1 MPDDIEKSDPPDENA
16 EKPPTPETTAL
27 TPSDSPAE
35 RDPLAGFPQ
44 WARILNLYKWP
55 IAAMFGCVILL
66 AGYIIMLKA
75 AKDTARSVGDGVQ
88 NVIDS
93 VKDVALKF
101 NTGYITETFT
111 SAIPELNSSGMNLEL
126 TSMQVTETIYRSD
139 AKNTL
144 WDSVYLGTT
153 TTEIRVPVTYRYYL
167 DLVGPWELDV
177 SGQNCI
183 VKAPAFKPTL
193 PPAIHTQRL
202 QKRSD
207 RGWARFNESQQ
218 MSELER
224 NITPTINRYAA
235 DFRHRDLVREAC
247 RKKVAEFVRDWLLK
261 EDQWR
266 TDRFHSIRVVFAD
279 EADHQPEQ
287 YAPTIRIKEPLPGQ

>member
-1 MPDDIEKSDPPDENA
+1 MSDDIEKNAPSKEPPPA
-16 EKPPTPETTAL
+16 PETTAVA
-27 TPSDSPAE
+27 TADPPPAD

-55 IAAMFGCVILL
+55 LAAIFCCAIML
-66 AGYIIMLKA
+66 AGYVVILNA
-75 AKDTARSVGDGVQ
+75 AKDTARSMGDGVQ
-88 NVIDS
+88 SVIDN

-126 TSMQVTETIYRSD
+126 TSMQVVETIYRTD
-139 AKNTL
+139 AKNAL

-177 SGQNCI
+177 SGQSCI

-202 QKRSD
+202 QKRSE

-218 MSELER
+218 MTALER
-224 NITPTINRYAA
+224 SITPTIQKYAN

-247 RKKVAEFVRDWLLK
+247 RKKVGEFVRDWLLR

-279 EADHQPEQ
+279 EDDHKPEQ
-287 YAPTIRIKEPLPGQ
+287 FAPTIRIKEPLPVK